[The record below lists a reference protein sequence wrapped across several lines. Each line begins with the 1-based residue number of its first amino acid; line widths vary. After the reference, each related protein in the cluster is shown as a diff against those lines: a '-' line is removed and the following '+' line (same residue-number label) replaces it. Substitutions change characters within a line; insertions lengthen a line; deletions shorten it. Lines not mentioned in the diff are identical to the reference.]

1 MPFSI
6 GVVGSV
12 LGAPDGGKAAPQDI
26 CRKAG
31 VCGQGA
37 IELTAVSEPR
47 VTVVVVQRE
56 RLSPVKQTL
65 DRLLESLNMPHR
77 LIYVDGGSPRRLAR
91 WLRERADEHGFEILR
106 VDHHL
111 VPSEARNL
119 GLAEAK
125 TELVAL
131 IDNDVVVEDG
141 WLERLIECL
150 DETGGAAVGPLT
162 CEGEP
167 LGERVHFAGG
177 EVRIEEDENG
187 ARHVR
192 DRMFHAQRKLVN
204 VRDELK
210 RQPVTLLELHTMLVR
225 RELIDEVG
233 GLDEQLSTRY
243 HLDWCMRVVQ
253 AGKTLWFEP
262 SSVVHYVPG
271 PPRDLADAH
280 FYMLRWSD
288 AWERHSLEHFRQKWD
303 LADDEFFRARLG
315 RLGWRRQMT
324 VIDPIFRRVLPGKL
338 GGAAVRAAKPPERL
352 LNRIITRRHARA
364 RARTHA

>member
-1 MPFSI
+1 
-6 GVVGSV
+6 
-12 LGAPDGGKAAPQDI
+12 
-26 CRKAG
+26 
-31 VCGQGA
+31 
-37 IELTAVSEPR
+37 

-56 RLSPVKQTL
+56 RLSPVRQTL
-65 DRLLESLNMPHR
+65 DRLLASLTIPHR
-77 LIYVDGGSPRRLAR
+77 LIYVDGGSPRKLAR

-106 VDHHL
+106 VDRGL

-119 GLAEAK
+119 GLARAN

-177 EVRIEEDENG
+177 EVRIEEQDGE
-187 ARHVR
+187 RHVR
-192 DRMFHAQRKLVN
+192 DRMFHSQRKLVN
-204 VRDELK
+204 VRDELE
-210 RQPVTLLELHTMLVR
+210 RQPVTLLELHTLLVR
-225 RELIDEVG
+225 RSLIDEVG
-233 GLDEQLSTRY
+233 PFDEELSTRY
-243 HLDWCMRVVQ
+243 HLDWCLRVAQ
-253 AGKTLWFEP
+253 AGHTLWFEP
-262 SSVVHYVPG
+262 TSVVHYVPG
-271 PPRDLADAH
+271 PPRDLADVH

-288 AWERHSLEHFRQKWD
+288 AWERRSLEHFRAKWD

-324 VIDPIFRRVLPGKL
+324 VIDPLCRRLLPGKL
-338 GGAAVRAAKPPERL
+338 AGAAARVAKPPERV
-352 LNRIITRRHARA
+352 LNRLITSRHARV

>member
-1 MPFSI
+1 
-6 GVVGSV
+6 VN
-12 LGAPDGGKAAPQDI
+12 
-26 CRKAG
+26 
-31 VCGQGA
+31 
-37 IELTAVSEPR
+37 EPR

-56 RLSPVKQTL
+56 RLSPVRQTL
-65 DRLLESLNMPHR
+65 DRLLASLTIPHR

-106 VDHHL
+106 VDRGL

-119 GLAEAK
+119 GLAHAD

-177 EVRIEEDENG
+177 EVMIEEEDG
-187 ARHVR
+187 ARRVR
-192 DRMFHAQRKLVN
+192 DRMFHAQRKLAN
-204 VRDELK
+204 VRDELE
-210 RQPVTLLELHTMLVR
+210 RTPVTLLELHTLLVR
-225 RELIDEVG
+225 RSLIDEVG
-233 GLDEQLSTRY
+233 SFDEELSTRY
-243 HLDWCMRVVQ
+243 HLDWCLRVAQ
-253 AGKTLWFEP
+253 AGHTLWFEP
-262 SSVVHYVPG
+262 ASVVHSVPG
-271 PPRDLADAH
+271 PPRDLADVH

-288 AWERHSLEHFRQKWD
+288 AWERHSLEHFRAKWD

-324 VIDPIFRRVLPGKL
+324 VIDPLCRRLLPGKL
-338 GGAAVRAAKPPERL
+338 AGAAARVVKPPERV
-352 LNRIITRRHARA
+352 LNRLITSRHARV